1 MSYDYFGELDAA
13 TIKSQEK
20 ADRTA
25 FGASKFLSWKDGP
38 ASRHIRFYSRRG
50 DVPFLPSKTHWFDD
64 MGDGK
69 GGSLVC
75 RTLVG
80 EHCPVCDFVSKLM
93 MTGNSEDV
101 KLAERIKAGSEY
113 LANVEDVTCD
123 PGTVKIM
130 RVKLTLYKLLI
141 GTDEK
146 SRLASLHHRLGD
158 FTHPQNG
165 YLIEVSKYEA
175 APWYTAQ
182 AAISRETG
190 GIMRSPAK
198 IELGPKL
205 HDLRA
210 EVVVPEL
217 SASATMVNYLD
228 GKGPGL
234 RLKDGMGGGGRQAPR
249 VSANRPNLGGQQLGL
264 GAAPQQSAPR
274 GPRAQDSVSV
284 QIDDSFFSEE

>member
-13 TIKSQEK
+13 TLKSQEK
-20 ADRTA
+20 ADRSA
-25 FGASKFLSWKDGP
+25 FGNSKYLSWKEGP
-38 ASRHIRFYSRRG
+38 ASRHLRFYARRG
-50 DVPFLPSKTHWFDD
+50 EVPFLPSKTHWFDD

-69 GGSLVC
+69 GGSMVC

-80 EHCPVCDFVSKLM
+80 EHCPVCDFAAKLS
-93 MTGNSEDV
+93 MTGKAEDQ
-101 KLAERIKAGSEY
+101 KLADRIKAGSEY

-123 PGTVKIM
+123 PGSVKIM

-146 SRLASLHHRLGD
+146 SRLTSLHHRLGD

-165 YLIEVSKYEA
+165 YLIEVSKYET

-190 GIMRSPAK
+190 GIVRAPAK

-205 HDLRA
+205 HELKN
-210 EVVVPEL
+210 EVVVGDIGL
-217 SASATMVNYLD
+217 ALGMVDYLE
-228 GKGPGL
+228 GNGPGI
-234 RLKDGMGGGGRQAPR
+234 RTKDGGNSNRSAPR
-249 VSANRPNLGGQQLGL
+249 LAGNRPNLGGSQLGL
-264 GAAPQQSAPR
+264 GNQQQAPAR
-274 GPRAQDSVSV
+274 GPRAQDTVNAR
-284 QIDDSFFSEE
+284 IDDSFFSED